1 MPNDFASFLREKLGH
16 LGSFARSITSGEAEP
31 HVVAART
38 AQCGLC
44 PSRVDEPRGSFCGAC
59 GCPRTNLAELGRNL
73 RVAYREGPRRRPG
86 FSNAEAA
93 DATPD

>member
-16 LGSFARSITSGEAEP
+16 LGSFARSITSGEAASA
-31 HVVAART
+31 VVAART
-38 AQCGLC
+38 AQCGVC
-44 PSRVDEPRGSFCGAC
+44 PDRVDEPRGSFCGAC
-59 GCPRTNLAELGRNL
+59 GCPRTNLAELSRKL
-73 RVAYREGPRRRPG
+73 RFAYLECPRRRPG